1 MSELSPSGRIGLRR
15 QDKYVSKTYV
25 RGCRCQ
31 GARPDRSVSAQGQH
45 ILAWVRGQ
53 SLRTILCRGGNKI
66 AWERSVA
73 VAGDGDEWVLPRGH
87 AYLNGYQRFVL
98 MGGSPKAGSESRNF
112 MSKGGGTLL
121 VRHPRTGAEL
131 VAGQSIY

>member
-1 MSELSPSGRIGLRR
+1 MSELSTGGRIGLRR

-25 RGCRCQ
+25 RGCRCW

-53 SLRTILCRGGNKI
+53 YLRTILCRGGNKI

-73 VAGDGDEWVLPRGH
+73 VAGDGDEWALPRGR
-87 AYLNGYQRFVL
+87 AYLNGYRRFVL
-98 MGGSPKAGSESRNF
+98 HGWFPEGGE
-112 MSKGGGTLL
+112 
-121 VRHPRTGAEL
+121 
-131 VAGQSIY
+131 